1 MKRAIPALLAV
12 LALGV
17 GIAVGQV
24 VTNPDIAR
32 AIACV
37 YNLTP
42 VTLTSGQVGWTQCDN
57 AGSLKV
63 TGTFTPSGSSP
74 EFTPVAAAGAT
85 ATNGVLL
92 GGQYDSTQKTLTN
105 GQQAAI
111 SASARGAI
119 FVATG
124 ADAFTVTGAG
134 GTFPVTAASGAY
146 ASGSLASGAMVDLT
160 NLSTPIA
167 AATATATKG
176 ILLGGQ
182 YDSTQKTLTN
192 GQQAAVSVSPRGALY
207 VGVGAE
213 AFTVQPG
220 NTANTTPWLV
230 TSSPSAA
237 SGAAV
242 APVSS
247 SALAANTVIKASAG
261 NLYSFEVS
269 ADSTLYAAIWYI
281 MIYNATSAPTDGA
294 VTPVKC
300 YIMPANTYQY
310 AGAFPTPI
318 SFSTGITIGVSTT
331 GCFTKT
337 ASTHAFI
344 SGDAQ

>member
-1 MKRAIPALLAV
+1 MKRAIPALLAI

-37 YNLTP
+37 YNSSP
-42 VTLTSGQVGWTQCDN
+42 VTLTSGQVGWTQCGND
-57 AGSLKV
+57 GSLKV

-74 EFTPVAAAGAT
+74 EFTPVAPATAT

-119 FVATG
+119 IVAPG
-124 ADAFTVTGAG
+124 AENFAV
-134 GTFPVTAASGAY
+134 
-146 ASGSLASGAMVDLT
+146 
-160 NLSTPIA
+160 
-167 AATATATKG
+167 
-176 ILLGGQ
+176 
-182 YDSTQKTLTN
+182 
-192 GQQAAVSVSPRGALY
+192 QAAQSG
-207 VGVGAE
+207 
-213 AFTVQPG
+213 TWTIQPG

-230 TSSPSAA
+230 TPSPSAA

-242 APVSS
+242 APVSA

-269 ADSTLYAAIWYI
+269 ADSTLYGAIWYI
-281 MIYNATSAPTDGA
+281 MIYNATSAPVDGA

-300 YIMPANTYQY
+300 YIMPANVYQY